1 MFRAFKKDVS
11 RASMKGHGPMSFENI
26 LADPVNL
33 KYFKQFCIQEMSVEN
48 LLFWLEVEDY
58 RTIDAPEYRA
68 FVAKKVYRKYIQP
81 DAPMGIAVNDRTRKE
96 IKLTKNPE
104 STMYNKLQEE
114 VLLSMKMDIFSR
126 FVDDELYAQLLAL
139 KFEERKV
146 VDIDDFDIYR
156 FLGAGGFGMVLLAK
170 KRDTGRFYAI
180 KVLDKRILISQNQ
193 CHSIFREKE
202 VLAVVEHPFVV
213 ALRYAFQTPDH
224 LCFVLDYIEGGNMYS
239 DLMRGP
245 YTHERA
251 VFYAAQIVL
260 ATQHLHELDILYR
273 DLKPDNVLLTLDGS
287 VKLADMGAAR
297 GIGADGTIEAAE
309 GSTSTASKT
318 AKAPSAS
325 SSDKDG
331 KEGAGKGRRMTI
343 TGTHGYRAP
352 EVYERDYGKA
362 ADWWNVG
369 ILIIEMLTAENPLRG
384 ENRRESEYMT
394 KHKVL
399 ELPAYLHD
407 DARDVALRFLD
418 RDPTQRLGCGER
430 GVDEIKEH
438 PFFGAIDWDKLMAE
452 EMEAPFE
459 SDLDYEPP
467 ARQPVPKE
475 SATQLDYFCQ
485 MVDYMKTSM
494 SMRTTWPLKPEDQ
507 KVFEDF
513 DYVSNKVFEDELNN
527 AFTRQNSGGFGLG
540 GLGQALP
547 KSGPQGL

>member
-1 MFRAFKKDVS
+1 MS
-11 RASMKGHGPMSFENI
+11 R
-26 LADPVNL
+26 
-33 KYFKQFCIQEMSVEN
+33 
-48 LLFWLEVEDY
+48 
-58 RTIDAPEYRA
+58 EYRKL
-68 FVAKKVYRKYIQP
+68 VA
-81 DAPMGIAVNDRTRKE
+81 
-96 IKLTKNPE
+96 LTLE
-104 STMYNKLQEE
+104 DHS
-114 VLLSMKMDIFSR
+114 
-126 FVDDELYAQLLAL
+126 
-139 KFEERKV
+139 V
-146 VDIDDFDIYR
+146 VTINDFDLYR

-297 GIGADGTIEAAE
+297 GLGADGTIEAAE

-318 AKAPSAS
+318 AKAPSS
-325 SSDKDG
+325 SA
-331 KEGAGKGRRMTI
+331 EAQGAKGRRMTI

-399 ELPAYLHD
+399 ELPAYLHA
-407 DARDVALRFLD
+407 DARDIALRLLE
-418 RDPTQRLGCGER
+418 RDPRARIGCGER
-430 GVDEIKEH
+430 G
-438 PFFGAIDWDKLMAE
+438 
-452 EMEAPFE
+452 EAAADRTRAARPRRAAAPPP
-459 SDLDYEPP
+459 PP
-467 ARQPVPKE
+467 AHAAAAAARPRAPRPSRRPTP
-475 SATQLDYFCQ
+475 SAQASPRSRSTRSSRPSTG
-485 MVDYMKTSM
+485 TS
-494 SMRTTWPLKPEDQ
+494 
-507 KVFEDF
+507 
-513 DYVSNKVFEDELNN
+513 
-527 AFTRQNSGGFGLG
+527 
-540 GLGQALP
+540 
-547 KSGPQGL
+547 